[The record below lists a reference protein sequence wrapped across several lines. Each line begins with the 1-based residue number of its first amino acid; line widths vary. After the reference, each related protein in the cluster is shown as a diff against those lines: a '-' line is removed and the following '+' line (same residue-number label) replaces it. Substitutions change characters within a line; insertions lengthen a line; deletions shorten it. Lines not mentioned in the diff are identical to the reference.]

1 METDPAS
8 TIMLIRVSS
17 PKKRKKNAPNE
28 STEGAKRGSFVAQCK
43 ELLDHFVGVFNGAW
57 KVIEETTLALL
68 LDIFASL
75 RALPEQLPA
84 LENDVRV
91 LAAIIDSRLAK
102 RKGKCKTS
110 TDSASKSAFARIL
123 AYPWDSPTFQAL
135 VPKAQ
140 PLAST
145 VAAAEGAIASLQLS
159 MRSGKGE
166 GRWGEGRWGEDR
178 STERGASRGS
188 RGAPVTAPQ
197 TSRAS
202 TLHLLLAASEPADAS
217 VGDLLSFI
225 NMPLDPL
232 ELGLDL
238 GVNLGA
244 QPRVQQLEPRHLQT
258 EILGGAHLQ
267 TEILGGA
274 PQDAATRALELP
286 NMERSLELPDMER
299 RLKVEMA
306 AHAATRLELQSTQRM
321 MSIERAHAAIEIQ
334 RLQASADDR

>member
-8 TIMLIRVSS
+8 TIMLIRVS

-159 MRSGKGE
+159 MRRGKGE
-166 GRWGEGRWGEDR
+166 GR

-202 TLHLLLAASEPADAS
+202 TLHLLLAASEPSGAS
-217 VGDLLSFI
+217 VGDLLSLSAALPT

-244 QPRVQQLEPRHLQT
+244 QPRVQLEPR
-258 EILGGAHLQ
+258 HLQ

-274 PQDAATRALELP
+274 PQDAATRV
-286 NMERSLELPDMER
+286 LELPDMER
-299 RLKVEMA
+299 RLKTEMA

>member
-8 TIMLIRVSS
+8 TIMLIRVS

-110 TDSASKSAFARIL
+110 TDSASRSAFARIL

-166 GRWGEGRWGEDR
+166 GRWGEGRWGEGR

-244 QPRVQQLEPRHLQT
+244 QPRVQLEPRHLQT
-258 EILGGAHLQ
+258 EIHP
-267 TEILGGA
+267 EILGGA
-274 PQDAATRALELP
+274 PQDAATRV
-286 NMERSLELPDMER
+286 LELPDMER
-299 RLKVEMA
+299 RLKTEMA

>member
-8 TIMLIRVSS
+8 TIMLIRVS

-166 GRWGEGRWGEDR
+166 GRWGEGRWGEGR

-232 ELGLDL
+232 ELGHDL

-244 QPRVQQLEPRHLQT
+244 QPRVQQLEPR
-258 EILGGAHLQ
+258 HLQ

-334 RLQASADDR
+334 RLQASADDL

>member
-8 TIMLIRVSS
+8 TIMLIRVS

-159 MRSGKGE
+159 MRRGKGE
-166 GRWGEGRWGEDR
+166 GRWGEGR

-202 TLHLLLAASEPADAS
+202 TLHLLLAASEPSGAS
-217 VGDLLSFI
+217 VGDLLSLSAALPT

-258 EILGGAHLQ
+258 EILGGA
-267 TEILGGA
+267 
-274 PQDAATRALELP
+274 PQDAATRV
-286 NMERSLELPDMER
+286 LELPDMER
-299 RLKVEMA
+299 RLKTEMA

>member
-8 TIMLIRVSS
+8 TIMLIRVS

-159 MRSGKGE
+159 MRRGKGE
-166 GRWGEGRWGEDR
+166 GRWGEGR

-202 TLHLLLAASEPADAS
+202 TLHLLLAASEPSGAS
-217 VGDLLSFI
+217 VGDLLSLSAALPT

-244 QPRVQQLEPRHLQT
+244 HPRVQQLET
-258 EILGGAHLQ
+258 EIHP
-267 TEILGGA
+267 EILGGA
-274 PQDAATRALELP
+274 PQDAATRV
-286 NMERSLELPDMER
+286 LELPDMER
-299 RLKVEMA
+299 RLKTEMA

>member
-8 TIMLIRVSS
+8 TIMLIRVS

-159 MRSGKGE
+159 MRRGKGE
-166 GRWGEGRWGEDR
+166 GRWGEGR

-202 TLHLLLAASEPADAS
+202 TLHLLLAASEPSGAS
-217 VGDLLSFI
+217 VGDLLSLSAALPT

-244 QPRVQQLEPRHLQT
+244 QPRVQLEPRHLQT
-258 EILGGAHLQ
+258 EIHP
-267 TEILGGA
+267 EILGGA
-274 PQDAATRALELP
+274 PQDAATRV
-286 NMERSLELPDMER
+286 LELPDMER
-299 RLKVEMA
+299 RLKTEMA

>member
-8 TIMLIRVSS
+8 TIMLIRVS

-159 MRSGKGE
+159 MRRGKGE
-166 GRWGEGRWGEDR
+166 GRWGEGRWGEGR

-188 RGAPVTAPQ
+188 RGAPVTAPR

-202 TLHLLLAASEPADAS
+202 TLHLLLAASEPSGAS
-217 VGDLLSFI
+217 VGDLLSLSAALPT

-258 EILGGAHLQ
+258 EIHP
-267 TEILGGA
+267 EILGGA
-274 PQDAATRALELP
+274 PQDAATRV
-286 NMERSLELPDMER
+286 LELPDMER
-299 RLKVEMA
+299 RLKTEMA